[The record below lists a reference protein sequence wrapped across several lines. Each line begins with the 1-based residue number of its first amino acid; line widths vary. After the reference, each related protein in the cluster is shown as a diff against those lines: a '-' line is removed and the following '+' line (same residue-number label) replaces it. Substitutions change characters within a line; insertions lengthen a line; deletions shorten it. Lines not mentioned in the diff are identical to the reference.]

1 MLPTLKMDAIE
12 AARSMRGG
20 RETEEEARVVLME
33 MWRSLVGQTLR
44 VTTLYTF
51 DESNVLHSH
60 NVCLLARVTGLPKFM
75 AHTGEERFVRAR
87 VRLEMVKP
95 DSMPGT
101 LYQARASIGGLE
113 RTTAVSTR
121 MPHVYIDRIY
131 AEDPPRF
138 REFGQWTVVGSEGDT
153 R

>member
-1 MLPTLKMDAIE
+1 MTPTPKMNAIE

-20 RETEEEARVVLME
+20 HETEEEAREVLFE
-33 MWRSLVGQTLR
+33 YWKGLVGKTLR
-44 VTTLYTF
+44 VMTLYTC
-51 DESNVLHSH
+51 DEKNVLHSH
-60 NVCLLARVTGLPKFM
+60 SVCLLARVTGLPKFM
-75 AHTGEERFVRAR
+75 AHTGAGRFVRAR
-87 VRLEMVKP
+87 VRLYMVTP

-101 LYQARASIGGLE
+101 LYQARATIGGLAP
-113 RTTAVSTR
+113 TGIVGTR

-138 REFGQWTVVGSEGDT
+138 REFGNWTVVGSEGET